1 LDRTPIRSPNQNG
14 QLPGFVAAGF
24 LAGTGFCLLRLL
36 LGLWAVHHCR
46 RRSQLVEDPALHTL
60 AETLQSEM
68 NCRRKVEIRESTE
81 LTTAATV
88 GWRHPVLFL
97 PKDWHTWSDTERCAV
112 LAHELA
118 HIGRCDYV
126 TGLVA
131 RVSVALHFY
140 HPLVYWMAGRL
151 HLQQEL
157 AADAWGAQFAGGR
170 GPYLR
175 ALAQLAL
182 RHEGPLP
189 AWPVRTFLPA
199 RGTLLRRIQ
208 MLRAKGQAVSQPV
221 SWTRRVGTIVLLLI
235 VSLGV
240 SVLRGPA
247 QSVGIDAPPDRGP
260 SRPQAPAETFQ
271 RFYAGGFHSVRGF
284 EFRGVGSEPDGLEAG
299 SDFLFL
305 NSLEYQVPVEANHQ
319 LYPVCFVD
327 SGTVERSV
335 AVKDYRVSAGCGVRF
350 VVPMLGPVPI
360 SLSFG
365 FPIVKDSPDR
375 EQIFSFWIGYFR

>member
-1 LDRTPIRSPNQNG
+1 MDRTAIRSPNRHA
-14 QLPGFVAAGF
+14 QLPGFVAVGF

-46 RRSQLVEDPALHTL
+46 RRSQPVEDPALHRL
-60 AETLQSEM
+60 AETLRSEM

-88 GWRHPVLFL
+88 GWRQPVLFL
-97 PKDWHTWSDTERCAV
+97 PKDWRTWSDTERRAV

-118 HIGRCDYV
+118 HICRCDYV
-126 TGLVA
+126 TGFVA

-151 HLQQEL
+151 QLQQEL
-157 AADAWGAQFAGGR
+157 AADAWGARCAGGR

-182 RHEGPLP
+182 RHEGLLP

-208 MLRAKGQAVSQPV
+208 MLRTKDQAVSGPL
-221 SWTRRVGTIVLLLI
+221 SWTRRIGTVALLLI

-240 SVLRGPA
+240 SALRGPA
-247 QSVGIDAPPDRGP
+247 QSVGVEAPPDQGAGRSP
-260 SRPQAPAETFQ
+260 APAQTFE
-271 RFYAGGFHSVRGF
+271 RFYAGGFHSMRGF
-284 EFRGVGSEPDGLEAG
+284 EFRGAG
-299 SDFLFL
+299 Q
-305 NSLEYQVPVEANHQ
+305 EYRVPIEANNQ
-319 LYPVCFVD
+319 LYPVRFVD
-327 SGTVERSV
+327 SGTVERLV
-335 AVKDYRVSAGCGVRF
+335 AIKDYRVSAGSGVRI

-360 SLSFG
+360 SLDFG
-365 FPIVKDSPDR
+365 FPIVKDPPER
-375 EQIFSFWIGYFR
+375 EQIFNFWIGYFR